1 MLTAF
6 EFINV
11 EQLHKKNPALL
22 SFHLSSATSDH
33 ILNRI
38 DIIYEVVL
46 SIGLKEKT
54 PQLRGFCWVSQCSL
68 HRE

>member
-11 EQLHKKNPALL
+11 EQLHKKNSVLL
-22 SFHLSSATSDH
+22 SFYLSSASSDH

-38 DIIYEVVL
+38 GINHVVF
-46 SIGLKEKT
+46 
-54 PQLRGFCWVSQCSL
+54 LRQPMKRKLMQFL
-68 HRE
+68 